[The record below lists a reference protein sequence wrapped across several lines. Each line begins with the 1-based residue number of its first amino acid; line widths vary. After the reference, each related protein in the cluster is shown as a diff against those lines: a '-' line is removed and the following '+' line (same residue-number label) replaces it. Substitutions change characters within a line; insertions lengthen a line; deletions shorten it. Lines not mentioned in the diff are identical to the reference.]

1 MAKSWTNLTRREKV
15 IGVLVSVFA
24 VFAISGVAS
33 AINNSP
39 TVQPNTKQTPSQ
51 ESKVDASP
59 SITYK
64 ETEETQTIAFDK
76 TSKDDGALTKGA
88 TSITTAGVDGVKT
101 ITYKLTLTDG
111 VETNKEIV
119 NETVTKTPV
128 AEVTSIGT
136 YVAPVAKKVTSKCD
150 PNYSGCVPI
159 ASDVDCGGGSG
170 NGPEYLYGTA
180 SVIGSDIYGL
190 DRDGDGIACE

>member
-24 VFAISGVAS
+24 VFAISGAAG
-33 AINNSP
+33 AINGSP
-39 TVQPNTKQTPSQ
+39 TAQPDTKQTPSQ
-51 ESKVDASP
+51 ESKVNTGP

-64 ETEETQTIAFDK
+64 ETEETQAIAFDK
-76 TSKDDGALTKGA
+76 TSKEDGALAKGT
-88 TSITTAGVDGVKT
+88 TSITTAGVDGIKT

-119 NETVTKTPV
+119 NETVTKAPV

-136 YVAPVAKKVTSKCD
+136 YVAPVAKKATSKCD

-180 SVIGSDIYGL
+180 SVIGSDIYDL
-190 DRDGDGIACE
+190 DRDGDGTACE